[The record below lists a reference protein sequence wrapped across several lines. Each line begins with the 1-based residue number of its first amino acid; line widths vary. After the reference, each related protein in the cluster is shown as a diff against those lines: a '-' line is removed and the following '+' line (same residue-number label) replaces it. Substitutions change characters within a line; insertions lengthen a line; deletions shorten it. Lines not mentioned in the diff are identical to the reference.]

1 MLLDGAW
8 VGSAGGARVG
18 GDAGTTAEGA
28 CAAPHE
34 GAVERAGSV
43 FSDLAD
49 AGENMVA
56 RCPDARGAIDAVSEL
71 RVGDE
76 DARGPRGWMP
86 VGPV

>member
-8 VGSAGGARVG
+8 VDSAGRARVG
-18 GDAGTTAEGA
+18 GDAGATAEGA
-28 CAAPHE
+28 
-34 GAVERAGSV
+34 VEHAGSV

-56 RCPDARGAIDAVSEL
+56 GRPDARGASDAVSEL

-76 DARGPRGWMP
+76 DARGPGGWMP